1 AADDTRGAGTLRPG
15 RPSRTGGARGEG
27 LDWSPASTQGAF
39 MRPEPIHIII
49 LVIVILLIFV
59 APKLPMIAKN
69 IGKSLTVFKSEVDDL
84 RTDKEEDKGASEEA
98 PRQIQERSSAPT
110 VDDVTG
116 GSAQQQA

>member
-1 AADDTRGAGTLRPG
+1 
-15 RPSRTGGARGEG
+15 
-27 LDWSPASTQGAF
+27 

-49 LVIVILLIFV
+49 LLIVILLIFG

-69 IGKSLTVFKSEVDDL
+69 IGKSLKVFKSEVDDL
-84 RTDKEEDKGASEEA
+84 RTDKEKDKGASEEA

-116 GSAQQQA
+116 GSAQQQADPQTDDDSTHRS

>member
-1 AADDTRGAGTLRPG
+1 
-15 RPSRTGGARGEG
+15 
-27 LDWSPASTQGAF
+27 

-49 LVIVILLIFV
+49 LVIVILLIFG

-69 IGKSLTVFKSEVDDL
+69 IGKSLKVFKSEVDDL
-84 RTDKEEDKGASEEA
+84 RTDKDKDAGGSEEA

-116 GSAQQQA
+116 GSAQQADPQTDDDATRRS